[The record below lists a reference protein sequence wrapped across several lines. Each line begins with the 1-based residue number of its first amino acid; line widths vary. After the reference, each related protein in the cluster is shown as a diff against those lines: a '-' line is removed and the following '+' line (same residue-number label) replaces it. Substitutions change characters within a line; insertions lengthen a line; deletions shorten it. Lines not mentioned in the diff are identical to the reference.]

1 MADLLVQASCCLGWC
16 CLFGGGGTV
25 LRCLVVVYILVGV
38 VFGLT
43 AVACRFMPSV
53 RLLDCWLDVA
63 WVG

>member
-1 MADLLVQASCCLGWC
+1 M
-16 CLFGGGGTV
+16 FGDCIYFG
-25 LRCLVVVYILVGV
+25 GV

-43 AVACRFMPSV
+43 AVACRFTPSA